1 MSKRTKRDR
10 EVIEFTL
17 KELKPHFNI
26 HPSLSSNLIE
36 VVDKAWEAKQNPPAD
51 TEPELEE
58 LEDEESHHTTGGV
71 DEDKGLDGFSGFANG
86 AK

>member
-26 HPSLSSNLIE
+26 HPSLAPNLIE
-36 VVDKAWEAKQNPPAD
+36 AVDKAWEAAQNPAP
-51 TEPELEE
+51 EPEGDVSPAEA
-58 LEDEESHHTTGGV
+58 EDSHYTEGGV
-71 DEDKGLDGFSGFANG
+71 DDNKDSGGFSGFANG